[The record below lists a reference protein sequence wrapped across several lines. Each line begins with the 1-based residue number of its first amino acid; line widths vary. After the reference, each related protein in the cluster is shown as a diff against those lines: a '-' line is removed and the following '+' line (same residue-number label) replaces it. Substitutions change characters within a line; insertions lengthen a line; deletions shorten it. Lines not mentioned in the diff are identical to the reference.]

1 MPFKHLIIIQGDM
14 PHLRDLTIG
23 LSDLPD
29 DDEPT
34 RLELFDR
41 APQLTTVVLAE
52 CFVPSVMCLPW
63 SQLTFLVGLCL
74 YEHECADILRHATN
88 LVRYTM
94 TVCSPPEPNI
104 LAVPAHS
111 HLRNL
116 VIIVKDS
123 ADVDLSNV
131 LNALTLP
138 MLRTLEVPELYVS
151 MVDPLATL
159 KDFVSRS
166 RCTLDELLVTGP
178 SALSV
183 PEYREALPTVRRIVL
198 DG

>member
-1 MPFKHLIIIQGDM
+1 
-14 PHLRDLTIG
+14 
-23 LSDLPD
+23 
-29 DDEPT
+29 
-34 RLELFDR
+34 
-41 APQLTTVVLAE
+41 
-52 CFVPSVMCLPW
+52 
-63 SQLTFLVGLCL
+63 
-74 YEHECADILRHATN
+74 
-88 LVRYTM
+88 
-94 TVCSPPEPNI
+94 
-104 LAVPAHS
+104 
-111 HLRNL
+111 L

-138 MLRTLEVPELYVS
+138 TLRTLEVPELYVS

-183 PEYREALPTVRRIVL
+183 PEYRKALPSVRRIVL